1 MALGALPVTLR
12 RERERVRERGRNIRV
27 SHGVRKCLKLAV
39 NDELYSRYG
48 LRMYRGEIMTA
59 DC

>member
-27 SHGVRKCLKLAV
+27 SPGVRKCLKLAV

-48 LRMYRGEIMTA
+48 LRMYRGRNN
-59 DC
+59 DR